1 MIKIDLHVH
10 SSFSDGNLK
19 LEQILFKAAQDNIK
33 EIAITDHDTIANL
46 RNYLQLGKKY
56 NLIIIPGIEIPVD
69 CDGIHI
75 LGYGIADFDKIE
87 KDLLNLETYNEEQN
101 IKTIKALIKQGI
113 KINAE
118 TVRQQ
123 STNNVI
129 TYRDIAK
136 YLLKHNYVNSTLEA
150 YEKFIGKNASAY
162 FPSRKF
168 SVKEVLQLIRD
179 TNGISVLAHPFTLN
193 KRMNLESIIY
203 QLKNYGL
210 DGIESCSPKMTI
222 EQEEYYT
229 FLAHKYN
236 LIQTAGTDFH
246 NSDTDFLGVEVSND
260 YLEKFNEKVLKRS
273 N

>member
-19 LEQILFKAAQDNIK
+19 LEQILFKAAQDSIK

-46 RNYLQLGKKY
+46 KNYLQLQKKY
-56 NLIIIPGIEIPVD
+56 NLTIIPGIEIPVD
-69 CDGIHI
+69 YDGMHI
-75 LGYGIADFDKIE
+75 LGYGITDFEKIE
-87 KDLLNLETYNEEQN
+87 NVLLNLKTYNEEQN
-101 IKTIKALIKQGI
+101 IKTIDALINQGI

-118 TVRQQ
+118 MVRQQ

-129 TYRDIAK
+129 TYRDIAN
-136 YLLKHNYVNSTLEA
+136 YLLKHNYVSSTLEV
-150 YEKFIGKNASAY
+150 YEKFIGKNAFAY
-162 FPSRKF
+162 FPSRKN
-168 SVKEVLQLIRD
+168 SVKDVLQLIKD

-193 KRMNLESIIY
+193 KRMNLENIIY
-203 QLKNYGL
+203 QLKNHGL

-222 EQEEYYT
+222 EQKEYYA
-229 FLAHKYN
+229 FLARKFN

-246 NSDTDFLGVEVSND
+246 NSDTDFLGIEVSND
-260 YLEKFNEKVLKRS
+260 YLEKFNEKVLKKS